1 MLQDEGEGVRGPACV
16 FRSPSTYI
24 GLVAGHEHRKV
35 GEVAAGA
42 GGVRAVGVQQPAALG
57 RPLARHGA
65 LRVVPERTVGTVV
78 VFQLDKKRKKGRKGG
93 KWGEVKKKAS

>member
-1 MLQDEGEGVRGPACV
+1 MVR
-16 FRSPSTYI
+16 
-24 GLVAGHEHRKV
+24 HEHRKV

-65 LRVVPERTVGTVV
+65 LRVVPERAVGTVV
-78 VFQLDKKRKKGRKGG
+78 VLQLDTNGTREGKGEMG
-93 KWGEVKKKAS
+93 VSKKAV